1 MNNIL
6 NKIAEME
13 RNAEEIQLASHKV
26 ELATLDEITTA
37 SKSVKKQYDLVF
49 QKTMTALSNVN
60 EAVKIGNKAFFE
72 AQKFYQQGVK
82 IEQQLKELGIT
93 YPADLKKAM
102 DNLYKYSQLEGEQ
115 IVKELNQ
122 VKKIL
127 G

>member
-1 MNNIL
+1 MKTTKELI
-6 NKIAEME
+6 IADITAKVE
-13 RNAEEIQLASHKV
+13 AKLASHKV

-37 SKSVKKQYDLVF
+37 SESVKKQYDSVF
-49 QKTMTALSNVN
+49 QKAMAALSNVN
-60 EAVKIGNKAFFE
+60 EGVKIGNKAFFE

-82 IEQQLKELGIT
+82 IEQQLKDLGVPV
-93 YPADLKKAM
+93 PADFKKAM

-122 VKKIL
+122 VQKIL

>member
-1 MNNIL
+1 MKTTKELI
-6 NKIAEME
+6 IADITAKVE
-13 RNAEEIQLASHKV
+13 AKLATHKV

-37 SKSVKKQYDLVF
+37 SESVKKQYDSVF
-49 QKTMTALSNVN
+49 QKAMAALSNVN
-60 EAVKIGNKAFFE
+60 EGVKIGNKAFFE

-82 IEQQLKELGIT
+82 IEQQLKDLGVPV
-93 YPADLKKAM
+93 PADFKKSM

-122 VKKIL
+122 VQKIL

>member
-6 NKIAEME
+6 NKIAQME
-13 RNAEEIQLASHKV
+13 RNTEEVNLASHKV

-82 IEQQLKELGIT
+82 I
-93 YPADLKKAM
+93 
-102 DNLYKYSQLEGEQ
+102 
-115 IVKELNQ
+115 
-122 VKKIL
+122 
-127 G
+127 

>member
-6 NKIAEME
+6 NKIAQME

-93 YPADLKKAM
+93 YHADLKKAM

-122 VKKIL
+122 VQKIL

>member
-1 MNNIL
+1 MKTTKEQI
-6 NKIAEME
+6 IADITAKVE
-13 RNAEEIQLASHKV
+13 AKLASHKV

-37 SKSVKKQYDLVF
+37 SESVKKQYDSVF
-49 QKTMTALSNVN
+49 QKVMTALSNVN
-60 EAVKIGNKAFFE
+60 EGVKIGNKAFFE

-82 IEQQLKELGIT
+82 IEQQLKELGVPV
-93 YPADLKKAM
+93 PADFKKAM

-122 VKKIL
+122 VQKIL

>member
-6 NKIAEME
+6 NKIAQME
-13 RNAEEIQLASHKV
+13 RNAEEVNLASHKV

-93 YPADLKKAM
+93 YPADLKKEM